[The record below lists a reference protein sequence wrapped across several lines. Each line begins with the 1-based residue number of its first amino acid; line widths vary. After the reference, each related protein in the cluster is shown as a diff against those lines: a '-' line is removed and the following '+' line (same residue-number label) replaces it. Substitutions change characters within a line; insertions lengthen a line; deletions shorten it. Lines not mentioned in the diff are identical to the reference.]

1 MPNRYEREI
10 EEILSRMEESE
21 PRKGLGD
28 RIRPFRRPARPRP
41 PRGPQALQIA
51 LLELLL
57 MLAIV
62 LILIAAGFAFYDG
75 APNPVSGLIGLAGL
89 TLFVVALVVGWRDRF
104 RPSSKP
110 QWRGNAVVEPYRQP
124 SRTRRGPF
132 SALAAQ
138 IRIRRLR
145 REYRRAQAQ
154 QDDLDD

>member
-21 PRKGLGD
+21 PRKGRGD
-28 RIRPFRRPARPRP
+28 RIRPFRRPARPR
-41 PRGPQALQIA
+41 GPQFPHIA

-57 MLAIV
+57 LLAIV
-62 LILIAAGFAFYDG
+62 LILIAAGLAFYDG
-75 APNPVSGLIGLAGL
+75 APSPISGLIGLAGL
-89 TLFVVALVVGWRDRF
+89 VLFVVALVVGWRDRF

-110 QWRGNAVVEPYRQP
+110 QWRGDAIDPYHQP
-124 SRTRRGPF
+124 SRARRGPF

-154 QDDLDD
+154 QDELDD

>member
-28 RIRPFRRPARPRP
+28 RIRPFRRPARPR
-41 PRGPQALQIA
+41 GPQAPQIA

-57 MLAIV
+57 LFAIV
-62 LILIAAGFAFYDG
+62 LILVAAGFAFYDG
-75 APNPVSGLIGLAGL
+75 APSPISGLIGLAGL
-89 TLFVVALVVGWRDRF
+89 VLFVVALVVGWRDRF

-110 QWRGNAVVEPYRQP
+110 QWRGNAVEPYRQP
-124 SRTRRGPF
+124 SRVRRGPF

-145 REYRRAQAQ
+145 REYRRAQTQ
-154 QDDLDD
+154 QNDLDD

>member
-28 RIRPFRRPARPRP
+28 RIRPFRRPARPR
-41 PRGPQALQIA
+41 GPQMPRMPQIA

-57 MLAIV
+57 LLAIV
-62 LILIAAGFAFYDG
+62 FILIAAGFAFYDG
-75 APNPVSGLIGLAGL
+75 TPSPISGLIGLVGL
-89 TLFVVALVVGWRDRF
+89 VIFVVALVVGWRDRF

-110 QWRGNAVVEPYRQP
+110 QWHGDSVDPYRQP
-124 SRTRRGPF
+124 SRARRGPF

-154 QDDLDD
+154 QDDPDD